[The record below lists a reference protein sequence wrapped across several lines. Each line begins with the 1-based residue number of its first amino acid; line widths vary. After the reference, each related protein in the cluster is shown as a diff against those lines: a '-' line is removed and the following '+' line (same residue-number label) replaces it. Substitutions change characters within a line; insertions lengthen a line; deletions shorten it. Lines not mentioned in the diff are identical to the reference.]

1 MVWAKFRVSEV
12 PPEELVV
19 EVKRYPG
26 EKLLLVELV
35 DYYLYAVKQFFR
47 DCRNALDVVNKVIV
61 EVKYPLDWRGY
72 PTNFHYTQAFKYLP
86 NKCLVTLKNEL
97 DFWQKSSETVL
108 FRYGDCED
116 SSILAAAGHQILGY
130 PWFVAFGEVYLNDK
144 LLGGH
149 GWEVFRGDDGVWRL
163 NETTL
168 DEPIKT
174 LDELPRVDLSTN
186 VWWWGRVKY
195 VAKMLWNLEEIWV
208 WVESGEKMS
217 VEVVGKVLREYM
229 ARRGFEVGEKR
240 RVEREKLRALG
251 EGIGRRVKGV
261 ERGRRRFRW
270 RWFRW

>member
-1 MVWAKFRVSEV
+1 
-12 PPEELVV
+12 
-19 EVKRYPG
+19 
-26 EKLLLVELV
+26 
-35 DYYLYAVKQFFR
+35 
-47 DCRNALDVVNKVIV
+47 
-61 EVKYPLDWRGY
+61 
-72 PTNFHYTQAFKYLP
+72 
-86 NKCLVTLKNEL
+86 
-97 DFWQKSSETVL
+97 
-108 FRYGDCED
+108 
-116 SSILAAAGHQILGY
+116 
-130 PWFVAFGEVYLNDK
+130 
-144 LLGGH
+144 LGGH